1 MNKKMIG
8 VILLLLP
15 LAALPEG
22 PLAEATTTEGK
33 GRRNVIFIHP
43 DGAAQAHFTAT
54 RLFYYGPDGTL
65 NWDKLPHVAVY
76 KCHILD
82 NLEAGSVAGAVAH
95 AAGIKT
101 KFNYYGLDPEK
112 RPIRTIME
120 DARDDGFA
128 TGLINSGTITEPGT
142 GVFVAKVED
151 RNEHAE
157 IARQIIESGVY
168 VILGGGERWFLP
180 KGVMGRHGE
189 GVRKDGVNLIER
201 AKELGYTIVYTKEE
215 LARIDPKKTTKIL
228 GLFASHHTF
237 NDKPEEEL
245 YQRGL
250 PLYWNYSPTIAE
262 MVDVAIQILSRNSKG
277 FLLVVEEEGTD
288 NFSNRN
294 NAEGMIEAVKRADEA
309 IGVALMFAKK
319 NPRTLLITAADTD
332 AGGPAIWTDTLDDM
346 SPRKPLPSTDKNGA
360 PIDGVGFL
368 EGKDYEVPFLTP
380 EGRPFAIS
388 WATFRDEAGG
398 IIARAYGAYGEL
410 ISGTIDNTDVN
421 KIMQKALGL

>member
-1 MNKKMIG
+1 M
-8 VILLLLP
+8 
-15 LAALPEG
+15 
-22 PLAEATTTEGK
+22 
-33 GRRNVIFIHP
+33 
-43 DGAAQAHFTAT
+43 
-54 RLFYYGPDGTL
+54 
-65 NWDKLPHVAVY
+65 AVY

-346 SPRKPLPSTDKNGA
+346 PPRKPLPSTDKNGA